1 MHLEGGVAET
11 SGFSTDLPQSAY
23 LSLSIRR
30 AISAAQQRSHRYV
43 TLEHLL
49 LALLDDPD
57 AQGLLEAVGAD
68 IPAIRMSV
76 ADTVNRNLATL
87 YTPGEFDLRASYKVE
102 RVLQSASDDADRL
115 GCTEVD
121 AAFVLAGLSRESDNP
136 AADILKRNGF
146 GYPSAMTWL
155 YANRGVSMSRR
166 PAPAAAAPA
175 PAPAPV
181 EVPAAEPA
189 PASVEEAP
197 ASAAPALREESILAD
212 LQIEDAE
219 EDDAELE
226 LEILDPEPEP
236 EPAPPAKPPLPRTVE
251 RMPDFAPRAPGPTP
265 QPAPSPKPAAARIP
279 MPAPAKAPPPPL
291 VAKAP
296 APPSAAPQ
304 EAAAADPYKADSWA
318 SPAAPPVSAPPPG
331 LAPRRR
337 EPANGY
343 HEPAKPAAA
352 QPQRRPPE
360 PQVPSASR
368 LEEMRVRTGS
378 DRSRAPLPAPVPAP
392 PPPAALD
399 KKARRGAKPAPAA
412 APAPAQAKAPTPA
425 QGKASGPDRQKARQ
439 RRPLRPQ
446 EVLIGKLVENI
457 PRRMRA
463 AVAESVEVR
472 ISREETQVLARGMDG
487 RAEPV
492 RHELMVTQT
501 MSVALRAPDGG
512 FTIEPLSPETQWIF
526 DRPESAE
533 EAETYGRW
541 RWVVTPHERGQR
553 RLQVVVA
560 ARSIDQHGMVA
571 DTPLPDQVITVRVR
585 TNYLRSV
592 SRGLQWIALMLIG
605 GVLTELALVGVRIF
619 AGGGGE

>member
-1 MHLEGGVAET
+1 MAET

-30 AISAAQQRSHRYV
+30 AVSAAQQRSHRYV

-57 AQGLLEAVGAD
+57 ALHLLEAVGAD
-68 IPAIRMSV
+68 ISAIRMSV

-102 RVLQSASDDADRL
+102 RVLQTASDDADRL

-166 PAPAAAAPA
+166 PAPAAAPAPAAEPVPASVDEPA
-175 PAPAPV
+175 PAP
-181 EVPAAEPA
+181 
-189 PASVEEAP
+189 
-197 ASAAPALREESILAD
+197 REESVFVD
-212 LQIEDAE
+212 LQIEE

-226 LEILDPEPEP
+226 LEILEPEP
-236 EPAPPAKPPLPRTVE
+236 EPAPPARSPLPRTVE
-251 RMPDFAPRAPGPTP
+251 RMPDFAPRAPSPVP
-265 QPAPSPKPAAARIP
+265 PPKPVAARIP
-279 MPAPAKAPPPPL
+279 LPQPVKAPPPPL

-296 APPSAAPQ
+296 APPAAAPQ
-304 EAAAADPYKADSWA
+304 DAAADPYNADRWA
-318 SPAAPPVSAPPPG
+318 SPDAPPVSAPPPG

-352 QPQRRPPE
+352 QPQRRPPD

-399 KKARRGAKPAPAA
+399 RKARRGVKPAPAA
-412 APAPAQAKAPTPA
+412 APPPGQAKAPA
-425 QGKASGPDRQKARQ
+425 PDRQRARQ
-439 RRPLRPQ
+439 RRQLRPQ

-463 AVAESVEVR
+463 AVAEPIEVR

-492 RHELMVTQT
+492 RHDLMVTQT

-526 DRPESAE
+526 DRPETAE
-533 EAETYGRW
+533 EAATYGRW

-560 ARSIDQHGMVA
+560 ARSVDQHGMVA
-571 DTPLPDQVITVRVR
+571 DTPLPDQVITIRVR
-585 TNYLRSV
+585 TNYLRSI

-605 GVLTELALVGVRIF
+605 GVLTELGLVAMRIF
-619 AGGGGE
+619 AGGSGE

>member
-1 MHLEGGVAET
+1 LGYLNKSARDVVMHLEGGVAET

-166 PAPAAAAPA
+166 PAPAVA
-175 PAPAPV
+175 APAPV
-181 EVPAAEPA
+181 EAPAAEPA
-189 PASVEEAP
+189 PANVQETPAP
-197 ASAAPALREESILAD
+197 APREESILAD
-212 LQIEDAE
+212 LQIEDE

-236 EPAPPAKPPLPRTVE
+236 APPPKPPLPRTVE
-251 RMPDFAPRAPGPTP
+251 RMPDFAPRPPTP
-265 QPAPSPKPAAARIP
+265 PAPSPQPVPSPKPAAARIP
-279 MPAPAKAPPPPL
+279 MPQPAPAPVKAPPPPL

-296 APPSAAPQ
+296 AAPQ
-304 EAAAADPYKADSWA
+304 EAAAADQYKADSWA
-318 SPAAPPVSAPPPG
+318 SANAPPVSAQPPG

-337 EPANGY
+337 EPTNGF
-343 HEPAKPAAA
+343 HEPAKPAAP

-368 LEEMRVRTGS
+368 LEEMRVRTGA

-392 PPPAALD
+392 PPPAVLD
-399 KKARRGAKPAPAA
+399 KKARRGGKPAPAA
-412 APAPAQAKAPTPA
+412 APAPAQAKAP
-425 QGKASGPDRQKARQ
+425 GPDRQRGRQ
-439 RRPLRPQ
+439 RRPMRPQ

-492 RHELMVTQT
+492 RHDLMVTQT

-526 DRPESAE
+526 DRPETAE

-571 DTPLPDQVITVRVR
+571 DTPLPDQVITIRVR
-585 TNYLRSV
+585 TNYLRSL

-605 GVLTELALVGVRIF
+605 GVLTELALVGMRIF

>member
-57 AQGLLEAVGAD
+57 AQRLMEAVGAD
-68 IPAIRMSV
+68 IAAIRMSV

-136 AADILKRNGF
+136 AAEILKRNGF

-175 PAPAPV
+175 PAEA
-181 EVPAAEPA
+181 PAAEPA
-189 PASVEEAP
+189 PAGFSEAAGFDEP
-197 ASAAPALREESILAD
+197 APAAPAPREEPVLAD
-212 LQIEDAE
+212 LQVEE

-226 LEILDPEPEP
+226 LEILEPEP
-236 EPAPPAKPPLPRTVE
+236 EAAPPPKPPLPRTVE
-251 RMPDFAPRAPGPTP
+251 RMPDFAPRAPTPP
-265 QPAPSPKPAAARIP
+265 QPAPSPQPVPPPKPVAARIP
-279 MPAPAKAPPPPL
+279 ISQPAPAPVKAPP
-291 VAKAP
+291 
-296 APPSAAPQ
+296 AAATQ
-304 EAAAADPYKADSWA
+304 EAAADQYKADSWA
-318 SPAAPPVSAPPPG
+318 SANAPPVSAPPPG

-343 HEPAKPAAA
+343 HESAKPAAA

-368 LEEMRVRTGS
+368 LEEMRVRTGF

-399 KKARRGAKPAPAA
+399 KKAKRGAKPAPAT
-412 APAPAQAKAPTPA
+412 APAPAQGKAP
-425 QGKASGPDRQKARQ
+425 GSDRQRGRQ

-492 RHELMVTQT
+492 RHDLMVTQT

-512 FTIEPLSPETQWIF
+512 FTVEPLSPETQWIF
-526 DRPESAE
+526 DRPETAE

-585 TNYLRSV
+585 TNYLRGI

-605 GVLTELALVGVRIF
+605 GVLTELALVGMRIF

>member
-57 AQGLLEAVGAD
+57 ALRLLEAVSAD
-68 IPAIRMSV
+68 ISAIRMSV

-121 AAFVLAGLSRESDNP
+121 AAFVLAGLSRESENP

-175 PAPAPV
+175 PAEA
-181 EVPAAEPA
+181 PAAEAA
-189 PASVEEAP
+189 PARVDAP
-197 ASAAPALREESILAD
+197 VSAAPAPREEPILAD
-212 LQIEDAE
+212 LQIKEEED
-219 EDDAELE
+219 DDAELE
-226 LEILDPEPEP
+226 LEILEPEP
-236 EPAPPAKPPLPRTVE
+236 EPAPPKPPLPRTVE
-251 RMPDFAPRAPGPTP
+251 GMPDFAPRAPS
-265 QPAPSPKPAAARIP
+265 PAPPPKPVAARIP
-279 MPAPAKAPPPPL
+279 LPQPVKAPPPPL

-296 APPSAAPQ
+296 APPSAAQ
-304 EAAAADPYKADSWA
+304 QDAAADPYQADSWA
-318 SPAAPPVSAPPPG
+318 SSDAPPVSAPPPG

-343 HEPAKPAAA
+343 HEADKPAAA
-352 QPQRRPPE
+352 QPQRRPPD
-360 PQVPSASR
+360 PQMPSASR

-399 KKARRGAKPAPAA
+399 RKARRGAKPAPAA
-412 APAPAQAKAPTPA
+412 APPPGQAKVPA
-425 QGKASGPDRQKARQ
+425 PDRQRARQ
-439 RRPLRPQ
+439 RRQLRPQ

-463 AVAESVEVR
+463 AVAEPIEVR

-492 RHELMVTQT
+492 RHDLMVTQT

-526 DRPESAE
+526 DRPETAE
-533 EAETYGRW
+533 EAATYGRW

-560 ARSIDQHGMVA
+560 ARSVDQHGMVA
-571 DTPLPDQVITVRVR
+571 DTPLPDQVITIRVR
-585 TNYLRSV
+585 TNYLHSI

-605 GVLTELALVGVRIF
+605 GVLTELGLVAMRIF